1 MKRYLKNKDFIP
13 KSFIEEKNKDLKEKE
28 KKIIYFLL
36 ILSLILLPI
45 AIMDRVDKKEDK
57 IEDTGIS
64 STKNTDIDLDL
75 WIYVIKKYKA
85 EGEFNPYEAYIY
97 LEGKEYLDEIFYD
110 EKININ
116 SMEDLGENKYRLQI
130 SKR

>member
-1 MKRYLKNKDFIP
+1 
-13 KSFIEEKNKDLKEKE
+13 
-28 KKIIYFLL
+28 
-36 ILSLILLPI
+36 
-45 AIMDRVDKKEDK
+45 MDRVDKKEDK

-116 SMEDLGENKYRLQI
+116 SMEDLGENKYRLRI